1 MPVLFAALGAALLLA
16 PSALAQPQVQYA
28 IGQPVCNPTAAKHP
42 TFCLAVR
49 KKTVSRN
56 TPGAKAFVR
65 GDGTSKAGTV
75 GPAGGLTPS
84 DLATAYGFTST
95 AAATQ
100 TVGIVD
106 AFNDPNINAD
116 LQTFDKQYSLATCTE
131 ANGCLKVVNQ
141 TGGSTLPPNDT
152 SGWSNETSLDVE
164 TVHSVCQKCKILLV
178 EATTDDAGSDEPAD
192 MAIAENT
199 AVSLGAKLVTNSFGY
214 PETMFSATDAAA
226 FNHSGDVIDASTGD
240 DGWRDF
246 DYLGE
251 YGSPYNMADAPS
263 ALNTVVGVGGTSL
276 YLGQTAARQ
285 NETVWNDNGTKDYFE
300 QAFGQGLG
308 ATGGGC
314 STKYA
319 AQTWQT
325 HVANWAQTVCGTK
338 KSAAD
343 VSADAD
349 YLTGYD
355 VYNSYTCGGNCDTGW
370 NTFGGTS
377 LASPIITAMWALAGG
392 SGGVAYPAANL
403 YANLGKT
410 SLYDVT
416 SGGNGYCGG
425 EGAAACGNPN
435 HLGYG
440 WVDCDY
446 PASGSTASVGDRE
459 CDALAGYDG
468 PTGVGTPNGLT
479 SFKKPAASIAGPGGS
494 TPPVADPIPRPK
506 PLS

>member
-1 MPVLFAALGAALLLA
+1 MMA
-16 PSALAQPQVQYA
+16 PSALAQAQVQYA
-28 IGQPVCNPTAAKHP
+28 IGKPACNPTARTHP
-42 TFCLAVR
+42 TFCMAVR
-49 KKTVSRN
+49 KELVNPS

-65 GDGTSKAGTV
+65 GDGTNAAGTT

-95 AAATQ
+95 AATTQ

-106 AFNDPNINAD
+106 AFNDPDINAD
-116 LQTFDKQYSLATCTE
+116 LQTFDKQYALAACTE
-131 ANGCLKVVNQ
+131 ANGCLKVVGQ
-141 TGGSTLPPNDT
+141 TGTSTLPPNATND
-152 SGWSNETSLDVE
+152 WPNEESLDVE
-164 TVHSVCQKCKILLV
+164 TVHAVCQKCKILVV
-178 EATTDDAGSDEPAD
+178 EATTDNVSASNPAAD
-192 MAIAENT
+192 MAIAENE
-199 AVSLGAKLVTNSFGY
+199 AVKLGAKLVSNSFGY
-214 PETMFSATDAAA
+214 PETLFNTTDAAA
-226 FNHSGDVIDASTGD
+226 FNHSGDVIAASTGD

-251 YGSPYNMADAPS
+251 FGSPYDMANAPS

-300 QAFGQGLG
+300 QNFGQGLG

-314 STKYA
+314 SAKYA

-338 KSAAD
+338 RSPAD

-349 YLTGYD
+349 YLTGFD
-355 VYNSYTCGGNCDTGW
+355 VYNSDSCSSACSTGW

-377 LASPIITAMWALAGG
+377 LASPIITSMWALAGG

-416 SGGNGYCGG
+416 SGGNGFCGG
-425 EGAAACGNPN
+425 EGAAACGDPN
-435 HLGYG
+435 TLGDG
-440 WVDCDY
+440 WVDCDF
-446 PASGSTASVGDRE
+446 PATGTTASAGDRE

-479 SFKKPAASIAGPGGS
+479 AFKKPAAAVS
-494 TPPVADPIPRPK
+494 TPPTPSPDGPVTN
-506 PLS
+506 PLNTQ